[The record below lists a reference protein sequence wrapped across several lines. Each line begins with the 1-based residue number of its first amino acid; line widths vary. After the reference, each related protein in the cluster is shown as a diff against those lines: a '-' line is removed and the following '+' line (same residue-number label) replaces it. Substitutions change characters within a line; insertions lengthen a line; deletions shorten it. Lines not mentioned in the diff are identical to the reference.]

1 METDKNALIAEWRDK
16 WALFRSRSIPEA
28 PVINTRK
35 YPGTRRTRPSWYHF
49 RTQNIRRDI
58 ARNLGELYDLAVEIS
73 KREDL
78 ELEKKERWIRLSAYL
93 AQSINTVTRT
103 YDKVKIEES
112 IKSLEKYVREN
123 IEA

>member
-1 METDKNALIAEWRDK
+1 M
-16 WALFRSRSIPEA
+16 
-28 PVINTRK
+28 
-35 YPGTRRTRPSWYHF
+35 
-49 RTQNIRRDI
+49 
-58 ARNLGELYDLAVEIS
+58 ARNLGELYDLAVDIS

-93 AQSINTVTRT
+93 AQSINTITRT

-112 IKSLEKYVREN
+112 IKELEKYVREN

>member
-1 METDKNALIAEWRDK
+1 LESTETALICEWLEK
-16 WALFRSRSIPEA
+16 WGSFRTRSLPEA

-35 YPGTRRTRPSWYHF
+35 YPGTRRTKSSWYHF
-49 RTQNIRRDI
+49 RTQKIRREM
-58 ARNLGELYDLAVEIS
+58 ARNLGELYDLAVDIS

-93 AQSINTVTRT
+93 AQSINTITRT

-112 IKSLEKYVREN
+112 IKELEKYVREN